1 MANPS
6 TLKSDL
12 ETIFKAMNESEMSD
26 SDYADKLSEAID
38 AYIKTFMVKTG
49 IGVQVN
55 IGTGTGTTT
64 TTGAL
69 E

>member
-1 MANPS
+1 MASPS

-12 ETIFKAMNESEMSD
+12 ETIFEAMNESEMSD
-26 SDYADKLSEAID
+26 SDYADKLSKAID
-38 AYIKTFMVKTG
+38 AYIKTFMVKSG

-55 IGTGTGTTT
+55 IGTGTGSTTA
-64 TTGAL
+64 TGVL